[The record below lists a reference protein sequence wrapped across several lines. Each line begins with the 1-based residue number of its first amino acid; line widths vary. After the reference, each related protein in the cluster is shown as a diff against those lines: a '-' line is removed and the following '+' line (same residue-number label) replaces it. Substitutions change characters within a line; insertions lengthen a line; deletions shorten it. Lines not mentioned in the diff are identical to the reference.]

1 MRKDEPV
8 EQFRPYA
15 DESDVLTVGGLTIE
29 NHVDRVTLMGD
40 VELTKD
46 KKGLALARELKAL
59 LDATVAALEA
69 DKALPEA
76 VKVEPPQKVRNPF
89 G

>member
-1 MRKDEPV
+1 MMKDEPM

-15 DESDVLTVGGLTIE
+15 DESDVLTVGSLTIE

-40 VELTKD
+40 VELTRD
-46 KKGLALARELKAL
+46 KKGLALAREL
-59 LDATVAALEA
+59 
-69 DKALPEA
+69 KALPEA
-76 VKVEPPQKVRNPF
+76 VKVEPPQKVKNPF

>member
-1 MRKDEPV
+1 M

-76 VKVEPPQKVRNPF
+76 VKVEPPQKVKNPF